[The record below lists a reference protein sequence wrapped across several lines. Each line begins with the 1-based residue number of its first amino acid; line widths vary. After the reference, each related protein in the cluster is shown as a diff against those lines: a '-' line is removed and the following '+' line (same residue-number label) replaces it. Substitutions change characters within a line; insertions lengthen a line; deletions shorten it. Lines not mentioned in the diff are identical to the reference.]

1 MKGKTTA
8 PKNMVASTIND
19 LGQAVT
25 DPPVIGDRI
34 AYGVVTAVN
43 DKQQVQVQLYSRRDQ
58 LGNFQQI
65 LNGKFIPVATQQTT
79 INLLYGEL
87 RAGLQVMIHW
97 RGKLRPSWAIAHII
111 GDEEL
116 DILEEVAL
124 STDVAGP
131 PVAFLS
137 GGMSD
142 V

>member
-1 MKGKTTA
+1 MEGKVTA
-8 PKNMVASTIND
+8 PKNTVASVINNIS
-19 LGQAVT
+19 QATT

-34 AYGVVTAVN
+34 AYGVVTGVN
-43 DKQQVQVQLYSRRDQ
+43 DKQQVQVQLYSRRDE

-65 LNGKFIPVATQQTT
+65 LDGKYIPVATQQSV
-79 INLLYGEL
+79 ILLLYGEL
-87 RAGLQVMIHW
+87 REGLQVMVHW

-116 DILEEVAL
+116 DILEEEAS